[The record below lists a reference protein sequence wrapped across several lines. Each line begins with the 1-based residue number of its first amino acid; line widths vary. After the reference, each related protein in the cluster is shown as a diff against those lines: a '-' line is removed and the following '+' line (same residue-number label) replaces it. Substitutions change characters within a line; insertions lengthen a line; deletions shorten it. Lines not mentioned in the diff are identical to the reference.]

1 MNVLWLSNIRKADVE
16 ANDENVVWIYY
27 DDTNNERKN
36 ISWMREH
43 PNCHVI
49 FYRDNQS
56 KDGYWEDGNL
66 KRRKHEVDARFQGL
80 ITAIKTGKLIVF
92 PQDDTTMVLNELEK
106 NTFGTFEIFKS
117 HFSNISKYKLKT
129 LL

>member
-16 ANDENVVWIYY
+16 ANDENVIWIYY

-36 ISWMREH
+36 IAWMREH

-56 KDGYWEDGNL
+56 KDGYWQDENL
-66 KRRKHEVDARFQGL
+66 IIQQNSVRYAVHSPYAQRSIRVDDNDVQDNGCGCNNGS
-80 ITAIKTGKLIVF
+80 GKE
-92 PQDDTTMVLNELEK
+92 TTLHSPMRQIGQSVSSS
-106 NTFGTFEIFKS
+106 G
-117 HFSNISKYKLKT
+117 
-129 LL
+129 